1 MLLLNLTKWIVKN
14 KPNFSVSVLLVKGGD
29 LELEFKKVTKT
40 YILNVNNEFNNY
52 LSNTID
58 KIYQRIRILHYKWDI
73 VFSNTIVNGE
83 VLKLLVNKKIKIV
96 SYIHELK
103 KSIDIYNTKG
113 MVEDTLKLSSYFFC
127 GSNMVRD
134 TLIHD
139 FKVSPNVTSVVN
151 SFIDFNKYKYSKKL
165 SKNKDL
171 RKALNISLTTTV
183 VGMIGTSDH
192 RKGYDIFLETAR
204 KMKNNDVHFVWVG
217 AEDETSI
224 QNDLNLSLI
233 APCKNYLEYYHLF
246 DVFYLSSR
254 EDPYP
259 MVLVEASAF
268 GIPIICF
275 KNTGGAQEFVDK
287 KVGFISPFLKTN
299 PVESYLQKVID
310 NKNLKNKNST
320 YIKEKSKKKHDININ
335 AEFMFFKISE
345 ILQW

>member
-103 KSIDIYNTKG
+103 TSIDIYNTKG

-151 SFIDFNKYKYSKKL
+151 SFIDFSKYKYSKKL

-171 RKALNISLTTTV
+171 RKALNINLTTTV